1 MAPLKRILP
10 LSGAELI
17 QSFAVPAR
25 IQSRV
30 IHDTTENNK
39 QKLEK
44 RQNAIKNGN
53 RILAAGYDYEISV
66 PFICGQSKH
75 SMDRLYKS
83 TNQRNSGSTSTCTY
97 SYGFSMKN

>member
-39 QKLEK
+39 QKL
-44 RQNAIKNGN
+44 
-53 RILAAGYDYEISV
+53 
-66 PFICGQSKH
+66 
-75 SMDRLYKS
+75 
-83 TNQRNSGSTSTCTY
+83 
-97 SYGFSMKN
+97 